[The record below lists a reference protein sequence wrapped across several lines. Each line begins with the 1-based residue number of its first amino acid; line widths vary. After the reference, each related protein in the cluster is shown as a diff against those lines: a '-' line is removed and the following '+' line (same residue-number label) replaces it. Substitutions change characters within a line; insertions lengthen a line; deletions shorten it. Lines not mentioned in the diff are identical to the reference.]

1 MDIDRAALMQAF
13 LSDSE
18 EDLGAMEQALLVLE
32 TRPDDVRALETIFR
46 KAHTLKGNA
55 ATLALDGFA
64 RVAHALE
71 DALHA
76 LRSRRIELTG
86 DLTTNVLQGIDAL
99 RQMLAE
105 LRAGRS
111 GELGS
116 HDDLLAEL
124 AARLDAAAGGS
135 SSEAQAVA
143 PAPVAVEDRAWEL
156 DRWQPVLRVE
166 VGKLDLLLG
175 LVTRASVIQGQMGA
189 ALLQAQM
196 NSDLTELQAKSER
209 VLLELQDWVMDA
221 RMVPV
226 SALFRS
232 HSRTVRDVA
241 RSYGKRARL
250 VIEGDNVRVDTG
262 VADNVRDALTHLVR
276 NAVDHGIEDP
286 NVRVARGKQ
295 AEGAITLRARQ
306 RANQVVIEVSDDGAG
321 FSETRMRARARA
333 LGRSDVDSLPAEAL
347 FRLAFEP
354 GFSTAEQVSALSGR
368 GVGMDVVLRKVEALQ
383 GTVEIDSRPGEGT
396 TIELRLPLTLSV
408 IEGLWLRVADVDYIV
423 PLDEVSECLELSAG
437 QSARPGGEDIIELR
451 GQPVPLIPLR
461 RVFGIAAP
469 APLLQRVVIV
479 RHDRASAGLVVD
491 AIEGQRQTVIR
502 PLGRLFRDVPGIS
515 WIHSA
520 HRRTGG
526 AGHRRGP
533 AVAVGPP
540 SPEGTSNPGRAV
552 RSCPGIMRART
563 GKG

>member
-32 TRPDDVRALETIFR
+32 TRPDDVRALDTIFR

-64 RVAHALE
+64 RLAHALE
-71 DALHA
+71 DVLHA
-76 LRSRRIELTG
+76 LRSRRIELSG
-86 DLTTNVLQGIDAL
+86 DLTTAVLQGIDAL
-99 RQMLAE
+99 RQSLAE

-111 GELGS
+111 GELVA

-124 AARLDAAAGGS
+124 AARLEAAEGGAS
-135 SSEAQAVA
+135 SAALAEAA
-143 PAPVAVEDRAWEL
+143 PPVPVEDKAWEL

-196 NSDLTELQAKSER
+196 PSDLAELHEKSER

-232 HSRTVRDVA
+232 HGRTVRDVA

-276 NAVDHGIEDP
+276 NAVDHGIEAP
-286 NVRVARGKQ
+286 NVRLARGKQ

-354 GFSTAEQVSALSGR
+354 GFSTAEQVSSVSGR

-383 GTVEIDSRPGEGT
+383 GTVEIDSRPGVGT

-423 PLDEVSECLELSAG
+423 PLDEVTECLELSAG
-437 QSARPGGEDIIELR
+437 HPARSEREDIIELR
-451 GQPVPLIPLR
+451 GEPVPLVPLR
-461 RVFGIAAP
+461 RVFGIAGP
-469 APLLQRVVIV
+469 APLVQRVIV
-479 RHDRASAGLVVD
+479 VRYERASAGLVVD

-515 WIHSA
+515 GSTLRTDGKVA
-520 HRRTGG
+520 LVLDVARLLRSVRRPQKERRSPG
-526 AGHRRGP
+526 AP
-533 AVAVGPP
+533 IEAA
-540 SPEGTSNPGRAV
+540 PEA
-552 RSCPGIMRART
+552 
-563 GKG
+563 